1 MMATQSRPFAGSLVS
16 VTGKGEV
23 CVFDST
29 ASERSGLDAIEKRT
43 QEDCQFTQSVLVT
56 SRPVPII
63 HSLENGFSADSS
75 LFCQVKMHE
84 DGARFNLNLQT
95 GREGNENMAF
105 FRLKRIH
112 NSTIFQ
118 SASVEVNFVPI
129 EVIISS
135 ST

>member
-1 MMATQSRPFAGSLVS
+1 MNSVMATQSRPFAGSLVS

-23 CVFDST
+23 CVFDPT

-95 GREGNENMAF
+95 GREGRNENLAF
-105 FRLKRIH
+105 FRLKRVH
-112 NSTIFQ
+112 NSKIFQ
-118 SASVEVNFVPI
+118 SAFC
-129 EVIISS
+129 
-135 ST
+135 